1 MNVRLYR
8 DYLADVSS
16 FSKLFQMSDKTLS
29 EPDTGPDTSAL
40 RINPTSAQAFLTAL
54 DEQPKE
60 RLAFVYQ
67 AIIVSL
73 IIHIFVLFVTQMLT
87 EEHRIAED
95 EIVYEELEMDMLQD
109 EPLPEEEPMRQSNS
123 QEELRNL
130 IANENSERSSDARS
144 YRGMSSSQMKEQ
156 VYNDLKAM
164 EAEEFARL
172 NDGSTDYTVAPKT
185 QGNQQDK
192 STFKKGEN
200 DWFKEQQNKSYSGPV
215 TASFNM
221 KGREPLDNPIPTYRC
236 KTNGVVVV
244 LISIDE
250 LGKVVDARIQEGSSS
265 SNSCLREESVFY
277 AKKWRFDYSSS
288 KRKQDG
294 TITFTFS
301 RQ

>member
-1 MNVRLYR
+1 
-8 DYLADVSS
+8 
-16 FSKLFQMSDKTLS
+16 MSDKTLS

-109 EPLPEEEPMRQSNS
+109 EPLPEEEPMQQSNS

-215 TASFNM
+215 
-221 KGREPLDNPIPTYRC
+221 
-236 KTNGVVVV
+236 
-244 LISIDE
+244 
-250 LGKVVDARIQEGSSS
+250 
-265 SNSCLREESVFY
+265 
-277 AKKWRFDYSSS
+277 
-288 KRKQDG
+288 
-294 TITFTFS
+294 
-301 RQ
+301 

>member
-1 MNVRLYR
+1 
-8 DYLADVSS
+8 
-16 FSKLFQMSDKTLS
+16 MSDKTLS

-294 TITFTFS
+294 TITFTFN

>member
-1 MNVRLYR
+1 MSNDKPKYQES
-8 DYLADVSS
+8 AGESS
-16 FSKLFQMSDKTLS
+16 LLK
-29 EPDTGPDTSAL
+29 
-40 RINPTSAQAFLTAL
+40 INPTRAEEFLRAL
-54 DEQPKE
+54 DERPKE
-60 RLAFVYQ
+60 KWAFVYQ

-73 IIHIFVLFVTQMLT
+73 IAHIFLLFVTQMLT
-87 EEHRIAED
+87 EDHRVAED
-95 EIVYEELEMDMLQD
+95 EVMYEELEMDLLQE
-109 EPLPEEEPMRQSNS
+109 EPLPQEQEPPQPSSNA
-123 QEELRNL
+123 ELRNL
-130 IANENSERSSDARS
+130 VANENSERSSEARS

-156 VYNDLKAM
+156 AYNNLKTM

-172 NDGSTDYTVAPKT
+172 NDGTNDYTVTPKS
-185 QGNQQDK
+185 QGSKQEK
-192 STFKKGEN
+192 STYQKGEN

-221 KGREPLDNPIPTYRC
+221 KGREPMDNPIPTYRC

-244 LISIDE
+244 LVTIDE

-265 SNSCLREESVFY
+265 SNTCLREESVEY

-294 TITFTFS
+294 TITFTFN

>member
-1 MNVRLYR
+1 
-8 DYLADVSS
+8 
-16 FSKLFQMSDKTLS
+16 MSDKTLS

-87 EEHRIAED
+87 EEHRIAEN